1 MNATEMSSLDMQTS
15 ALLRIT
21 SAIET
26 AATLDELLMLSL
38 GETARLMNVPRT
50 GIMLMQDDDM
60 HVRLVST
67 YPPRV
72 TMPPPV
78 SLATTPRLQA
88 MFADRR
94 PAQIENVPVEMEQ
107 GGSNGRVFQDELSAV
122 VLEENIYSLLM
133 VPLVTQDRVIGT
145 LLLGTMDQPHSF
157 SESEVA
163 LARILTVPLAAAIS
177 AFHTTEA
184 ARRRSAEIAALND
197 IANAITSSLDTKE
210 VYHLVVSK
218 LNEYFRVDAG
228 SLLLRDDETGDLHFV
243 MTLEGGEEKLAGVRV
258 PCGHGVVGHVAEM
271 QSYEIVH
278 DPENDPRFYAK
289 ISEDTGYVPHS
300 ILCVPMLIKGRT
312 VGVIELLNKQEG
324 SFTDDEAKRLTRMAS
339 TIAVAIENAR
349 LFQQV
354 ATGRERLEAILNST
368 NDGIVMADM
377 RGFVVTAN
385 PRAANLFQI
394 SERRLIGRKTQDLLG
409 MLHQRAKV
417 ATAPPWLNDSDDE
430 DEEEKRLSDV
440 IEFELSSGPRHRY
453 IRHFALPVHD
463 ADQVEIGQLLLFQDV
478 SKERELAQ
486 LREDFMGMLVHD
498 LRAPLTSI
506 MNGITMVQRGLGGP
520 VSEQQHDLLDISY
533 KSSQTVLEMVN
544 TLLDISKMEQGRMPL
559 NYEPISPYALID
571 EPMDRLRPTAD
582 DNQVT
587 LCPQLPVGLP
597 LVEADR
603 EKLVRVLQNLL
614 DNAIKHSPRDAQVTL
629 GVAHVQIDGTGVR
642 QYTHTES
649 VALPVSLPALPEN
662 DWMVFWVSDQGQG
675 IAPENFE
682 RIFQKFV
689 QIEDGRKAQGTGLGL
704 PFCKLTI
711 ESHGGQIWL
720 ESTRGQG
727 STFAFVLPLS
737 HIHEDLYA

>member
-1 MNATEMSSLDMQTS
+1 MNAPEMSSLDVQTS

-38 GETARLMNVPRT
+38 SETARLMDVPRT
-50 GIMLMQDDDM
+50 GIMLTQDDDTYI
-60 HVRLVST
+60 RLVST

-72 TMPPPV
+72 TMPPSV
-78 SLATTPRLQA
+78 LLATLPRLQA
-88 MFADRR
+88 MFANRQ
-94 PAQIENVPVEMEQ
+94 PIQIENVPVEMEQ
-107 GGSNGRVFQDELSAV
+107 GGNTGTVFQNELSAV
-122 VLEENIYSLLM
+122 VLEENISSLLM

-145 LLLGTMDQPHSF
+145 LLLGEMEQPYHF

-163 LARILTVPLAAAIS
+163 LVRILTAPLAAAIS

-197 IANAITSSLDTKE
+197 IANAITSSLDTRE

-243 MTLEGGEEKLAGVRV
+243 MTLEGGEEKLAGVHV
-258 PCGHGVVGHVAEM
+258 PCGQGVVGHVAET
-271 QSYEIVH
+271 QRYEIVH
-278 DPENDPRFYAK
+278 DPANDPRFYAK
-289 ISEDTGYVPHS
+289 ISQDTGYIPHS

-324 SFTDDEAKRLTRMAS
+324 SFTDDEAQRLTRMAS

-368 NDGIVMADM
+368 NDGIIMADM

-385 PRAANLFQI
+385 PRAASLFQL
-394 SERRLIGRKTQDLLG
+394 SEPRLIGRKIQDLLA
-409 MLHQRAKV
+409 MLHRRSKV
-417 ATAPPWLNDSDDE
+417 ATAPPWLNDSED
-430 DEEEKRLSDV
+430 DEEERRLSDV
-440 IEFELSSGPRHRY
+440 IEFEMSGGPRHRY

-463 ADQVEIGQLLLFQDV
+463 SDQVEIGQLLLFQDV

-520 VSEQQHDLLDISY
+520 VTEQQHDLLDISY

-571 EPMDRLRPTAD
+571 EPMDRLRPTSD
-582 DNQVT
+582 DAEVM

-614 DNAIKHSPRDAQVTL
+614 DNAIKYSPRGQQVTL
-629 GVAHVQIDGTGVR
+629 GVAHVQIDSTGIR

-649 VALPVSLPALPEN
+649 IALPVSLPALPEN
-662 DWMVFWVSDQGQG
+662 DWMVFWVSDSGQG

-689 QIEDGRKAQGTGLGL
+689 QIEDGRKSQGTGLGL

-720 ESTRGQG
+720 ESTLGEG
-727 STFAFVLPLS
+727 STFAFVLPLL
-737 HIHEDLYA
+737 HEHEGLYA